1 MKKILLA
8 CAAGT
13 ALLFATALLVTSPE
27 PAPLREAAAPPALP
41 ATDPATDPASVAVAP
56 APRSTAAVPTP
67 DPADRPPSPPAR
79 ANVADLKRAL
89 EPLREQVSAG
99 LSGLAPRIE
108 HCGVLPGGLVITLE
122 TLDGAVRIAAAEL
135 GSVTEAPG
143 AETEAQVL
151 GRDEDAIRCIRGL
164 IDGSV
169 IAAPAARPGRRWE
182 MPWWPGAPD

>member
-1 MKKILLA
+1 MKKMLLA

-13 ALLFATALLVTSPE
+13 ALIFAAALLVTSPE
-27 PAPLREAAAPPALP
+27 PAPLREAAAPPSLP
-41 ATDPATDPASVAVAP
+41 AADPATDPASVAVAP
-56 APRSTAAVPTP
+56 APRSTATAPTP
-67 DPADRPPSPPAR
+67 APADRPPPPPDR

-99 LSGLAPRIE
+99 LSNLAPRIE
-108 HCGVLPGGLVITLE
+108 HCGVLPGGLVVTLE
-122 TLDGAVRIAAAEL
+122 TLDGAVRIAGTEPGPVA
-135 GSVTEAPG
+135 EAPG

-151 GRDEDAIRCIRGL
+151 AGDEDAVRCIRGL
-164 IDGSV
+164 VDGSV

>member
-1 MKKILLA
+1 MKKMLLA

-13 ALLFATALLVTSPE
+13 ALIFAAALLVTNPE

-41 ATDPATDPASVAVAP
+41 ATDPAFVAVAP

-67 DPADRPPSPPAR
+67 DPAERPASPPAR

-108 HCGVLPGGLVITLE
+108 HCGVLPDGLLLTLE
-122 TLDGAVRIAAAEL
+122 TLDGAVRIAGTEPGPVA
-135 GSVTEAPG
+135 EAPG
-143 AETEAQVL
+143 AETEAQIL
-151 GRDEDAIRCIRGL
+151 EGDEDAVRCIRGL
-164 IDGSV
+164 VDGSV